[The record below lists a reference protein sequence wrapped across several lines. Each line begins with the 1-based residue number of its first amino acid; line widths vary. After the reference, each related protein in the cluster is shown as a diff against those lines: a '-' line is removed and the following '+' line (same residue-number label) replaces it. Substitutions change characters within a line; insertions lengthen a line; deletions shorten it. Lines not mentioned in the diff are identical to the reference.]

1 MKIYM
6 NLYGNSRFVIN
17 TDIIKLKENENR
29 RDNSS
34 MLINCREIY
43 CIDILGKE
51 HKLIDT
57 NYFNNRLDYQVKQ
70 KYLIAIMDSLS
81 EEYMRGNMVL
91 DFKGLVEKAIHDVN
105 NGK

>member
-6 NLYGNSRFVIN
+6 NLYGNSRFIIN

-29 RDNSS
+29 RDNSN
-34 MLINCREIY
+34 ITVNCKEIY
-43 CIDILGKE
+43 CIDNLGKE
-51 HKLIDT
+51 YQLIDT
-57 NYFNNRLDYQVKQ
+57 NYFNNKLDYQVKQ

-81 EEYMRGNMVL
+81 EEYMSENMVL

-105 NGK
+105 K